1 MRRPGTFL
9 SGVICST
16 VLAAQVLGAQV
27 ERPRFSLGVSV
38 VEVYASVTDADGTP
52 ILGLDSRDFEVFED
66 GRRQTVSVFS
76 ADDVPLTV
84 ALGVDR
90 SFSMAGVPLQL
101 ASRAAASFLRGLR
114 PSDRSL
120 VVSIGTEVDI
130 LAPLAVGREAQ
141 VRAVETLDAW
151 GTTALLDATVAAL
164 DRLDAEPGRQA
175 LVVFSDGVDRYSR
188 ATAVDVLNRARRG
201 NALVY
206 PITIGRSRPSL
217 MVELAAATGGRS
229 FLVKDVRG
237 LAPVL
242 ATIVAELRSQ
252 YLIGFV
258 PDRVVGPGAA
268 GWRSIRVRLV
278 GARSVGARVRAR
290 DGYVAR

>member
-1 MRRPGTFL
+1 MRGSGAL
-9 SGVICST
+9 LAGVICAT
-16 VLAAQVLGAQV
+16 VPAAQVPGAQV
-27 ERPRFSLGVSV
+27 ERPRFSSGVSV
-38 VEVYASVTDADGTP
+38 VEVYASVTDADGAP
-52 ILGLDSRDFEVFED
+52 VVGLHSRDFEVFEE
-66 GRRQTVSVFS
+66 GRLQPVSVFS
-76 ADDVPLTV
+76 ADEVPLTV

-90 SFSMAGVPLQL
+90 SFSMAGVPLQI

-120 VVSIGTEVDI
+120 VVSIGTEAEI
-130 LAPLAVGREAQ
+130 LAPLTLGREAQ

-151 GTTALLDATVAAL
+151 GTTALLDATMTAL

-175 LVVFSDGVDRYSR
+175 LVVFSDGIDRYSQS
-188 ATAVDVLNRARRG
+188 TAVDVLNRARRG

-206 PITIGRSRPSL
+206 PITIGRSRPPL

-237 LAPVL
+237 LAPAL
-242 ATIVAELRSQ
+242 ATILAELRSQ
-252 YLIGFV
+252 YLLGFV
-258 PDRVVGPGAA
+258 PDQGVDPDAA
-268 GWRSIRVRLV
+268 GWRSIRVQLV
-278 GARSVGARVRAR
+278 GARSAGTRVRAR

>member
-1 MRRPGTFL
+1 ML
-9 SGVICST
+9 AGVICAT
-16 VLAAQVLGAQV
+16 VPAAQVPGAQV
-27 ERPRFSLGVSV
+27 ERPRFSSGVSV
-38 VEVYASVTDADGTP
+38 VEVYASVTDADGAP
-52 ILGLDSRDFEVFED
+52 VVGLHSRDFEVFEE
-66 GRRQTVSVFS
+66 GRLQPVSVFS
-76 ADDVPLTV
+76 ADEVPLTV

-90 SFSMAGVPLQL
+90 SFSMAGVPLQI

-120 VVSIGTEVDI
+120 VVSIGTEAEI
-130 LAPLAVGREAQ
+130 LAPLTLGREAQ

-151 GTTALLDATVAAL
+151 GTTALLDATMTAL

-175 LVVFSDGVDRYSR
+175 LVVFSDGIDRYSQS
-188 ATAVDVLNRARRG
+188 TAVDVLNRARRG

-206 PITIGRSRPSL
+206 PITIGRSRPPL

-237 LAPVL
+237 LAPAL
-242 ATIVAELRSQ
+242 ATILAELRSQ
-252 YLIGFV
+252 YLLGFV
-258 PDRVVGPGAA
+258 PDQGVDPDAA
-268 GWRSIRVRLV
+268 GWRSIRVQLV
-278 GARSVGARVRAR
+278 GARSAGTRVRAR

>member
-1 MRRPGTFL
+1 MRGPGAFL
-9 SGVICST
+9 AGVICST
-16 VLAAQVLGAQV
+16 VLAAQVPGAQV
-27 ERPRFSLGVSV
+27 ERPRFSSGVNV

-52 ILGLDSRDFEVFED
+52 VVGLDGRDFEVFED

-90 SFSMAGVPLQL
+90 SFSMAGEPLRL

-120 VVSIGTEVDI
+120 VVSIGTEADI
-130 LAPLAVGREAQ
+130 LAPLALGRDAQ

-151 GTTALLDATVAAL
+151 GPTALLDATVTAL
-164 DRLDAEPGRQA
+164 DRLDAEAGRQA
-175 LVVFSDGVDRYSR
+175 LVVFSDGVDRSSR

-206 PITIGRSRPSL
+206 PITIGRSRPPL

-237 LAPVL
+237 LAPAL
-242 ATIVAELRSQ
+242 ATILAELRSQ
-252 YLIGFV
+252 YLLGFV
-258 PDRVVGPGAA
+258 PEQGVDSDAA
-268 GWRSIRVRLV
+268 GWRSIRVQLV
-278 GARSVGARVRAR
+278 GARSAGTRVRAR